1 MTEKHREEKLQE
13 EMFDVMLRYAAE
25 QAGEEFADEQPA
37 GEPVEF
43 SQRHQKEMEKLF
55 KQMGERRPP
64 VFYAKRIAA
73 AFVILAVIAVTSV
86 MSVDAWRAKLLN
98 FFIKHSETNTEVRYE
113 EGAPKGGKHY
123 GEMVTLEYVPEGMR
137 VKESFSR
144 LNAEVLDFVNGEEFF
159 KLRVAKVSSIS
170 YMDTEDKETE
180 KVSVNGA
187 EAYLLINEDKTAL
200 KWSFENKAYT
210 LIGNL
215 DKETILK
222 IAENIH

>member
-37 GEPVEF
+37 DEPVEF

-55 KQMGERRPP
+55 KQMEEHRPP

-98 FFIKHSETNTEVRYE
+98 FFIKPSETNTEVRYE
-113 EGAPKGGKHY
+113 EDAPTDGIEFS
-123 GEMVTLEYVPEGMR
+123 EMVTLDYIPVGMQITEER
-137 VKESFSR
+137 KGKKDVALLFSK
-144 LNAEVLDFVNGEEFF
+144 GEEFF
-159 KLRVAKVSSIS
+159 KLRVSKTVSVS
-170 YMDTEDKETE
+170 YIDTEDKTTE
-180 KVSVNGA
+180 KISLNGT
-187 EAYLLINEDKTAL
+187 EAYLLTTEKEYVL
-200 KWSFENKAYT
+200 KWNRENKAYT

-215 DKETILK
+215 DKETLLK

>member
-1 MTEKHREEKLQE
+1 MTEKHQAEKLQE

-25 QAGEEFADEQPA
+25 QAGEEFADEQKA
-37 GEPVEF
+37 NEPVEF

-55 KQMGERRPP
+55 KQMEERRPAF
-64 VFYAKRIAA
+64 FYVKRIAA
-73 AFVILAVIAVTSV
+73 VFVVLAVVTVTSV

-98 FFIKHSETNTEVRYE
+98 FFTKPSETNTEVRYGE
-113 EGAPKGGKHY
+113 DAPKGNTY
-123 GEMVTLEYVPEGMR
+123 STDMVTLNYIPEGMQI
-137 VKESFSR
+137 KESFSR
-144 LNAEVLDFVNGEEFF
+144 QNEEVIDFVNGEKIF
-159 KLRVAKVSSIS
+159 KLRVSRTVSVSF
-170 YMDTEDKETE
+170 MDTEDKVTE

-215 DKETILK
+215 DKETLLK

>member
-37 GEPVEF
+37 DEPVEF

-55 KQMGERRPP
+55 KQMEEHRPP

-98 FFIKHSETNTEVRYE
+98 FFFKPSETNTEVRYE
-113 EGAPKGGKHY
+113 EGASKGNTY
-123 GEMVTLEYVPEGMR
+123 STDMVTLNYIPVGMQITEER
-137 VKESFSR
+137 KGKKDVALIISK
-144 LNAEVLDFVNGEEFF
+144 GEDFF
-159 KLRVAKVSSIS
+159 KLRVARVESIS
-170 YMDTEDKETE
+170 FVDTEDKTTE

-187 EAYLLINEDKTAL
+187 EAYLRSANEEHVL
-200 KWSFENKAYT
+200 KWYLDEKAYT
-210 LIGNL
+210 LTGNL
-215 DKETILK
+215 DKETLLK

>member
-1 MTEKHREEKLQE
+1 VTEKHREEKLQE

-55 KQMGERRPP
+55 KQMEEHRPP

-98 FFIKHSETNTEVRYE
+98 FFIKPSETNTEVRYE

-137 VKESFSR
+137 VKEEQQGKSDVVLLFS
-144 LNAEVLDFVNGEEFF
+144 NGEDFF
-159 KLRVAKVSSIS
+159 KLRVARTVSVSFI
-170 YMDTEDKETE
+170 DTENQETE
-180 KVSVNGA
+180 KISLNGA
-187 EAYLLINEDKTAL
+187 EAYLLITEKEYVL
-200 KWSFENKAYT
+200 KWNRENKAYT

>member
-25 QAGEEFADEQPA
+25 QAGEEFADEQAA

-55 KQMGERRPP
+55 KQMEERRPAF
-64 VFYAKRIAA
+64 FYVKRIAA
-73 AFVILAVIAVTSV
+73 VFVVLAVVTVTSV

-98 FFIKHSETNTEVRYE
+98 FFTKPSQTNTEVRYGE
-113 EGAPKGGKHY
+113 DTPKSNTY
-123 GEMVTLEYVPEGMR
+123 STDLVTLNYIPEGMQIER
-137 VKESFSR
+137 RYSRNNEEMLSFK
-144 LNAEVLDFVNGEEFF
+144 NGENFF
-159 KLRVAKVSSIS
+159 KLRVARVASVS

-180 KVSVNGA
+180 KIFLNGT
-187 EAYLLINEDKTAL
+187 EAYFLIDEDKCAL

-215 DKETILK
+215 DKETLLK

>member
-1 MTEKHREEKLQE
+1 VTEKHREEKLQE

-25 QAGEEFADEQPA
+25 QAGEEFADEQPI

-55 KQMGERRPP
+55 KQMEERRPAF
-64 VFYAKRIAA
+64 FYVKRIAA
-73 AFVILAVIAVTSV
+73 VFVILAMVTVTSV

-98 FFIKHSETNTEVRYE
+98 FFTKPSQTNTEVRYE

-137 VKESFSR
+137 IKERFTR
-144 LNAEVLDFVNGEEFF
+144 QNEEVLDFVNGEKFF
-159 KLRVAKVSSIS
+159 KLRVARAGAIS
-170 YMDTEDKETE
+170 YMDTEDKTTE

-215 DKETILK
+215 DKETLLK
-222 IAENIH
+222 IADNIH

>member
-25 QAGEEFADEQPA
+25 QAGEEFADEQPI

-55 KQMGERRPP
+55 KQMEERRPAF
-64 VFYAKRIAA
+64 FYVKRIAA
-73 AFVILAVIAVTSV
+73 VFVILAMVTVTSV

-98 FFIKHSETNTEVRYE
+98 FFTKPSQTNTEVRYE

-137 VKESFSR
+137 IKERFTR
-144 LNAEVLDFVNGEEFF
+144 QNEEVLDFVNGEKFF
-159 KLRVAKVSSIS
+159 KLRVARAGAIS
-170 YMDTEDKETE
+170 YMDTEDKTTE

-215 DKETILK
+215 DKETLLK
-222 IAENIH
+222 IADNIH